1 TEKNATPWSKDK
13 LDELFKGLEVT
24 TNKATLRITN
34 LTKAEGEAY
43 VNNRKAKLIFF
54 YEWIIE
60 LEWAGSL
67 AESDNVLKGK
77 IEIPNLSEEN
87 EVHEIDVLMRVNKRN
102 NESDK
107 LLDAI
112 KNETVAKLRE
122 KLGQYIHQL
131 KNEFIQGMILPSK
144 DNKATPNNPQVNKA
158 EKEVQSN
165 LFITN
170 TLTCTLLVD
179 AKPLGVPIAT
189 KKLVMKEEF
198 LMSAEDLYSTLTE
211 EQRVS
216 AFTQNPSKVDA
227 TRGGSFVLLN
237 GSVSGKFVELV
248 RDEKIVMEWRQ
259 KSWPEGH
266 HSTATITLTQEDDRT
281 VLKLT
286 QSGIPESKYE
296 ETKQG
301 WKCYYWEAIK
311 RTFSCGFRYF

>member
-24 TNKATLRITN
+24 TDKATLRITN

-112 KNETVAKLRE
+112 KKETLAKLRE

-144 DNKATPNNPQVNKA
+144 DNKTTPNNPQVNKA
-158 EKEVQSN
+158 EKEVQY
-165 LFITN
+165 
-170 TLTCTLLVD
+170 

-259 KSWPEGH
+259 KSWP
-266 HSTATITLTQEDDRT
+266 
-281 VLKLT
+281 
-286 QSGIPESKYE
+286 
-296 ETKQG
+296 
-301 WKCYYWEAIK
+301 
-311 RTFSCGFRYF
+311 

>member
-87 EVHEIDVLMRVNKRN
+87 EVHEID
-102 NESDK
+102 
-107 LLDAI
+107 
-112 KNETVAKLRE
+112 
-122 KLGQYIHQL
+122 
-131 KNEFIQGMILPSK
+131 
-144 DNKATPNNPQVNKA
+144 KA
-158 EKEVQSN
+158 N